1 MPAGRAVPDAPQ
13 GADGLHFRRMHLSHR
28 RNGDILEVELAGSWR
43 GSELPAIDAAISGL
57 PMSGVDSVRVTVPP
71 ELDMDLAGAWR
82 LRDWLDSAQRSGTRV
97 EFQGERPSQVEL
109 IDATVSGRVRAVP
122 PTSSESFFEPVSA
135 LGRHVTRRWVSLL
148 LALDFVGRITLTW
161 LRAITSWRRL
171 RPISVARH
179 VYETGLTAIPIVSL
193 IAFLITVIIA
203 YIAAQYMRSYGA
215 EIYVVDLITIS
226 VLRELA
232 VLLTAII
239 VAGRSGSAFAAEIG
253 AMKLNEEVDA
263 LHAIGVQPYEV
274 LVLPRVI
281 GLVIA
286 LPLLAVA
293 ADIVGLTGGAL
304 LCRWLLDMPL
314 VLFLE
319 RAQDAIAPTTFW
331 VGIMKAP
338 VFAVLIALTG
348 TYRGLQVRGSSR
360 ELGRLTTTAVV
371 QSIFLVL
378 FADALFAVAFWLL
391 DI

>member
-1 MPAGRAVPDAPQ
+1 
-13 GADGLHFRRMHLSHR
+13 MHLTQQR
-28 RNGDILEVELAGSWR
+28 DGTNLEVELAGSWR
-43 GSELPAIDAAISGL
+43 GAELPAIDAELAALPLAGISKL
-57 PMSGVDSVRVTVPP
+57 RITVP
-71 ELDMDLAGAWR
+71 ESFDLDLAGAWT
-82 LRDWLDSAQRSGTRV
+82 LREWVKAAESAGATV
-97 EFQGERPSQVEL
+97 EFAGTAPEQFEL
-109 IDATVSGRVRAVP
+109 IDSTLGGKLHLTP
-122 PTSSESFFEPVSA
+122 PSSSEPSFEPVSA
-135 LGRHVTRRWVSLL
+135 LGRHVTRRWLSVKQ
-148 LALDFVGRITLTW
+148 ALDFLGRATFTLA
-161 LRAITSWRRL
+161 RACTSWRRL
-171 RPISVARH
+171 RPTSIARH
-179 VYETGLTAIPIVSL
+179 VYETGVTAIPIASL

-203 YIAAQYMRSYGA
+203 YIAAQYMRTYGA

-263 LHAIGVQPYEV
+263 LHAIGVDPQEV

-286 LPLLAVA
+286 LPLLTVC
-293 ADIVGLTGGAL
+293 ADLVGLTGGAL
-304 LCRWLLDMPL
+304 LCKVLLDMPL
-314 VLFLE
+314 VVFME
-319 RAQDAIAPTTFW
+319 RAQDSIAPTTFW
-331 VGIMKAP
+331 VGIIKAP
-338 VFAVLIALTG
+338 VFALLIALTG
-348 TYRGLQVRGSSR
+348 TYRGLQVRDSSR

>member
-1 MPAGRAVPDAPQ
+1 MY
-13 GADGLHFRRMHLSHR
+13 LNIRRQ
-28 RNGDILEVELAGSWR
+28 GDIVEAELAGSWR
-43 GSELPAIDAAISGL
+43 GADLPAIDAELGVLSLAGAGTLRIS
-57 PMSGVDSVRVTVPP
+57 VPGAVP
-71 ELDMDLAGAWR
+71 LDLAGAWR
-82 LRDWLDSAQRSGTRV
+82 LREWLKAAEAAGLTV
-97 EFQGERPSQVEL
+97 EFAGTAPGQLAL
-109 IDATVSGRVRAVP
+109 IESTLAGNVRAEP
-122 PTSSESFFEPVSA
+122 ASSSESDFQPVSR
-135 LGRHVTRRWVSLL
+135 LGRQVWRRWESLQY
-148 LALDFVGRITLTW
+148 ALDFLGRTTMTW
-161 LRAITSWRRL
+161 LHACTRWRRL
-171 RPISVARH
+171 RPTSITRH
-179 VYETGLTAIPIVSL
+179 LYETGLTAIPIVSL

-203 YIAAQYMRSYGA
+203 YIAAQYMREYGA

-263 LHAIGVQPYEV
+263 LHAIGVDPHEV

-286 LPLLAVA
+286 LPLLTVVA
-293 ADIVGLTGGAL
+293 DLVGMTGGAL
-304 LCRWLLDMPL
+304 LCHWLLDMPL

-319 RAQDAIAPTTFW
+319 RAQDSIASTTFW
-331 VGIMKAP
+331 VGIIKAP
-338 VFAVLIALTG
+338 VFALLIALTG
-348 TYRGLQVRGSSR
+348 TYRGLQVRDSSR

-378 FADALFAVAFWLL
+378 LADALFAVAFWLL